1 MHFDR
6 VNSEPEFTALRPFV
20 FSGADFALIPSRD
33 EPFKLVAVEFGCK
46 DASVLV
52 FSKTIE
58 LALKSENLLFFTL
71 IPPSNASRS
80 SIVINRRLAG
90 SNLFPKADWD
100 GSGARPVGMDS
111 DRALEQEGGPQES
124 DWDSRSV
131 RSTASRSETYSRSP
145 FKRIFLPDRPNKQIA
160 KEQRHVNDPFWDGTS
175 TNATSAFGGCSRV
188 SSAES
193 LASIV
198 DERTTSLLNK
208 AIASFTYD
216 NGDAAAA
223 FAPKLQLLT
232 AKNSKGELLFEK
244 RRILLRQAR
253 SLMGSLNGGNNYFDP
268 MDWSESLPNGSNER
282 GMPRLRFAM
291 RREIGGWPFHIV
303 IMAIGRRVGKAT
315 PTSISHPALRSSRPI
330 VWCTLFR
337 TKPLVYV
344 LSIPRIFYAF
354 AFFVVAILSIHPVF
368 LSTEKARTSAATW
381 SYPLAFDAASLY
393 FGLNVDEEP
402 SAATE
407 VSSTACLYRLGVTAA
422 GYCQY

>member
-124 DWDSRSV
+124 DWDSRSTDV
-131 RSTASRSETYSRSP
+131 SEDKVP
-145 FKRIFLPDRPNKQIA
+145 LQRP
-160 KEQRHVNDPFWDGTS
+160 EY
-175 TNATSAFGGCSRV
+175 AFGGCSRV

-244 RRILLRQAR
+244 RRILLRQGQERTAAQQGAPSPSVCGFDLRPASR